1 MPGGRARLYVE
12 LDLWRS
18 FFWAWRGV
26 LEVVEVEVE
35 MAEEEGRFG
44 TGGAGWDWARAKMV
58 E

>member
-18 FFWAWRGV
+18 CFRAWWWGV
-26 LEVVEVEVE
+26 EEEVVE
-35 MAEEEGRFG
+35 MEEEGRLG